1 MKIRADRDAGCRWR
15 GLHRLNALNGGSL
28 VGAGVLEES
37 QHVGPKGLFESK
49 AERTGKRKSTLI
61 WSVWWLVYR
70 QNSQESRAT
79 DVQKSKMPA

>member
-1 MKIRADRDAGCRWR
+1 MQ
-15 GLHRLNALNGGSL
+15 
-28 VGAGVLEES
+28 GAGGEGSIVS
-37 QHVGPKGLFESK
+37 MHSVGEVRLGQVCWRKASTWVPRGLFESK